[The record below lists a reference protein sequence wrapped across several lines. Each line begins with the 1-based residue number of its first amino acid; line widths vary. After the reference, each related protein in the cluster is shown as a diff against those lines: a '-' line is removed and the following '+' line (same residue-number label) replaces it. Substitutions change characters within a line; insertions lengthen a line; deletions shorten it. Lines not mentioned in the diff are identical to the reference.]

1 MDYYRAPVAQLPIRA
16 MGSPDGLGAYYAAR
30 FTQPTSPVPGGT
42 STVAAYKEI
51 SGLGCG
57 PCAAA
62 AVAGLGQ
69 EAASAAPSLL
79 ASTWVKV
86 GLGLGVVALAWYG
99 LGLGK
104 KLAKNGR
111 RHRRNGRW
119 SGKHRRSLPD
129 SAFLYVEPGGHSIIE
144 AGKRVTVPR
153 NLRHFPYRNASGNV
167 DLPHLRNAIARIPQ
181 SNLSQSLKTAL
192 QAKARSILAEHG
204 GYARARKAGA
214 KGVLRAAA

>member
-16 MGSPDGLGAYYAAR
+16 MGSPDGLGAYYANR
-30 FTQPTSPVPGGT
+30 FTQPTGPVPSGA
-42 STVAAYKEI
+42 STVAAYQAI
-51 SGLGCG
+51 NGLGCG

-62 AVAGLGQ
+62 AAAGLGQ
-69 EAASAAPSLL
+69 EGAAASLL
-79 ASTWVKV
+79 SSTWVKV
-86 GLGLGVVALAWYG
+86 GLGVGAIALAWYA

-129 SAFLYVEPGGHSIIE
+129 TAFLYVAPGGHSIIE

-153 NLRHFPYRNASGNV
+153 SLRHFPYRNASGNV

-181 SNLSQSLKTAL
+181 SNLPQSLKTAL
-192 QAKARSILAEHG
+192 QAKARTILAEHG
-204 GYARARKAGA
+204 GYARARAGA
-214 KGVLRAAA
+214 KGVLKAAA